1 MCNNRYTNCFS
12 VALYLNNNYNNNI
25 LIKRKGNKMTNT
37 NKAIQRLAIN
47 IKSILK
53 QNNMEYSQAFIDVNR
68 IIILAGEN
76 TKPIRQLG
84 IGIRSKDECHCPE
97 CSNVL
102 YEDGTCKYCR
112 DECPADKDDRLYHE
126 QQDIKSMEKAKE
138 NK

>member
-1 MCNNRYTNCFS
+1 MIKI
-12 VALYLNNNYNNNI
+12 LNKI
-25 LIKRKGNKMTNT
+25 LELI
-37 NKAIQRLAIN
+37 LN
-47 IKSILK
+47 IKVILK
-53 QNNMEYSQAFIDVNR
+53 QNNMEYSQAWIDVNE
-68 IIILAGEN
+68 IITLIEGYL

-126 QQDIKSMEKAKE
+126 EQDIIAMENAKE